1 MLLCKLNSFGTVFGY
16 RLMLSNVKSGVIND
30 LSRLTL
36 SPYAVPSQNDPVFT
50 VKARD
55 PDTGINDMIH
65 YSIESESAGKF
76 ILKMHLNFEI

>member
-1 MLLCKLNSFGTVFGY
+1 
-16 RLMLSNVKSGVIND
+16 MLSNVKSGVIYIND
-30 LSRLTL
+30 LSRLTF
-36 SPYAVPSQNDPVFT
+36 SPYAVPSQNENVFT

-55 PDTGINDMIH
+55 PDTGINDLIH